1 MKFYIREPVTDNRT
15 SVELFQDEEDVDMRV
30 NNVFVAWL
38 DSGKNEF
45 CVLTSAL
52 KDLGLKLN
60 VIKN

>member
-1 MKFYIREPVTDNRT
+1 MKFYIKEPVTDNRT
-15 SVELFQDEEDVDMRV
+15 SVELRQDEEDVDMCV
-30 NNVFVAWL
+30 NNIFVAWL
-38 DSGKNEF
+38 DSEKNEF